1 MNVMLVVPWDQRFGG
16 VASVVGH
23 LATRLEKLGHRV
35 IFLYPGNPEKATART
50 TAWGMSGYEIKLRP
64 PFISGRPLKSLL
76 AFLVFFPLTMYRLLS
91 LVRTHGIQI
100 VNIHYPVDAFVYF
113 AVLRRLVSIRLV
125 LSVHGADLFPD
136 GRPWRRYPR
145 SLGLLISAADAL
157 VAPSRAFL
165 DDTLGVFPAAARK
178 AVVVHNGVDLDELQR
193 SDGTMA
199 TEQWKP
205 YILCIAAHNEKKAID
220 VLLKAFARLMSGPRG
235 LRLLLVGDGP
245 LRPQLEALARSL
257 GLEDRV
263 AFLGSRE
270 RADVARLLQ
279 DCTLLVLPSRSEPFG
294 IVVAEALACRK
305 PVVASAV
312 GGIPEIIE
320 SGRTGVL
327 VEPDDP
333 DALAEALARVLES
346 EALRESIAEA
356 GHRRV
361 RDQFG
366 CDAMSARYVQV
377 YAGLLAGGAS
387 LG

>member
-23 LATRLEKLGHRV
+23 LATRLERLGHHV
-35 IFLYPGNPEKATART
+35 IFVHPGQAERATART

-64 PFISGRPLKSLL
+64 PFVRGRALKSAL
-76 AFLVFFPLTMYRLLS
+76 AFLLFFPFTMYRLVS
-91 LVRTHGIQI
+91 LIRTHRIEI
-100 VNIHYPVDAFVYF
+100 VNIHYPIDAFVYF
-113 AVLRRLVSIRLV
+113 AVLRWIVPIRLV

-136 GRPWRRYPR
+136 GRPRRRNPW
-145 SLGLLISAADAL
+145 SLSLLVSAADVV

-165 DDTLGVFPAAARK
+165 IDALGVFPRARK
-178 AVVVHNGVDLDELQR
+178 KGLVVHNGVDFEELQQP
-193 SDGTMA
+193 DGGMTTA
-199 TEQWKP
+199 QWKP

-220 VLLKAFARLMSGPRG
+220 VLLKAFARLSGGPRG

-245 LRPQLEALARSL
+245 LRQQLEALARSL
-257 GLEDRV
+257 AVNDRV

-270 RADVARLLQ
+270 RAEVARLLQ
-279 DCTLLVLPSRSEPFG
+279 DCTLFVLPSRSEPFG

-333 DALAEALARVLES
+333 DALAEALAHVLES
-346 EALRESIAEA
+346 ETLRESIAEA

-366 CDAMSARYVQV
+366 CDAMSASYGRV
-377 YAGLLAGGAS
+377 YAALLAGGAS
-387 LG
+387 G

>member
-23 LATRLEKLGHRV
+23 LATRLEKAGHQV
-35 IFLYPGNPEKATART
+35 IFVHPGGPDRETSRT
-50 TAWGMSGYEIKLRP
+50 TQWGLAGYEINLRSP
-64 PFISGRPLKSLL
+64 IVSGRALKSLL
-76 AFLVFFPLTMYRLLS
+76 AFLVFFPFTMYRLVS
-91 LVRTHGIQI
+91 LVRAHGIQI
-100 VNIHYPVDAFVYF
+100 VNVHYPVEAFVYF
-113 AVLRRLVSIRLV
+113 AVLRWIVPIRLV
-125 LSVHGADLFPD
+125 LSVHGADLFPE
-136 GRPWRRYPR
+136 GRPRGRYPW
-145 SLGLLISAADAL
+145 SLGFLVWAADVL

-165 DDTLGVFPAAARK
+165 VDALRMFPRARK
-178 AVVVHNGVDLDELQR
+178 KGLVVHNGVDFEELQR
-193 SDGTMA
+193 ADGGMTTA
-199 TEQWKP
+199 QWKP
-205 YILCIAAHNEKKAID
+205 YILCIAAHNEKKALD
-220 VLLKAFARLMSGPRG
+220 VLLKAFARLSGGPRG

-245 LRPQLEALARSL
+245 LRQQLEALARSL
-257 GLEDRV
+257 AVNDRV

-270 RADVARLLQ
+270 RAEVARLLQ
-279 DCTLLVLPSRSEPFG
+279 DCTLFVLPSRSEPFG

-333 DALAEALARVLES
+333 DALAEALAHVLES
-346 EALRESIAEA
+346 ETLRESIAEA

-366 CDAMSARYVQV
+366 CDAMSASYGRV
-377 YAGLLAGGAS
+377 YAALLAGGAS
-387 LG
+387 G